1 MCVSSRMLNPTISS
15 IIMAWVY
22 PVASAFVLRLW
33 CGYLQVSLGC
43 FPFSHGTGTLQCLQK
58 EMATYRHWS
67 VSLWR
72 DPDDVSHC
80 RILPPDKTERRRLIS
95 ATLCGWRRCFVAD
108 QLWLM
113 THTYEKKKIGG
124 VRVWISLSVHSHVVG
139 YVPTR
144 PSAYYT
150 IRYLCLILAEQP
162 YCYHYFNLSVIS
174 C

>member
-72 DPDDVSHC
+72 DPDDVSLSNPAPWQNWKAAAYLGYTLRMKTLFRGWPVMVNDTHI
-80 RILPPDKTERRRLIS
+80 REEEDWGRQGVNLPFSSLPRRGLRAHPPISILYHTLFMFNIS
-95 ATLCGWRRCFVAD
+95 WTAL
-108 QLWLM
+108 LL
-113 THTYEKKKIGG
+113 
-124 VRVWISLSVHSHVVG
+124 SL
-139 YVPTR
+139 
-144 PSAYYT
+144 
-150 IRYLCLILAEQP
+150 
-162 YCYHYFNLSVIS
+162 F
-174 C
+174 